1 LIEGADAKD
10 VAPTPVK
17 KQPPRGRKRAFA
29 EEKPKP
35 KKRQKKEETLSEEEE
50 PEEEPSELSEESP
63 LSEFNDSDVSEAPK
77 SKSKSRTQIKP
88 QTKKKRAKVESDESE
103 DEDTGE
109 LSSVKDE
116 DSDVA
121 STPPRKA
128 APKKVRREVSR
139 GDNKRKSKKAVVVS
153 DDESE
158 DGKPTEE
165 KSVSPEKT
173 KSTSIP
179 RWESPSA
186 PKSDD
191 EDNKPEAKAHDSDS
205 SEMSIVLDEPPK
217 AEKRGRKPN
226 SDASSTSKTTKSKA
240 APKELSPTESQIKTL
255 QSQLLKCGVRKIW
268 AFELKQYGEDS
279 QGKIRH
285 LQGMLRAVGMTGR
298 FSEQRA
304 KEIKELRE
312 LQADLEAVREGD
324 SKWGLE
330 GGRRARS
337 GQRKSL
343 KEDSVDE
350 DDDEGDEGT
359 DTDGKKT
366 KSHSMSEKPQSKAAR
381 AKQELAFLGDDDES
395 DSD

>member
-1 LIEGADAKD
+1 M
-10 VAPTPVK
+10 
-17 KQPPRGRKRAFA
+17 
-29 EEKPKP
+29 
-35 KKRQKKEETLSEEEE
+35 S
-50 PEEEPSELSEESP
+50 
-63 LSEFNDSDVSEAPK
+63 
-77 SKSKSRTQIKP
+77 
-88 QTKKKRAKVESDESE
+88 
-103 DEDTGE
+103 
-109 LSSVKDE
+109 
-116 DSDVA
+116 

-128 APKKVRREVSR
+128 GPKKAKREVGR

-153 DDESE
+153 DEESE
-158 DGKPTEE
+158 DEKTTEE

-173 KSTSIP
+173 KSISIP
-179 RWESPSA
+179 RRESPSA

-191 EDNKPEAKAHDSDS
+191 EENKTGAKAHDSDS
-205 SEMSIVLDEPPK
+205 SEMSIVLDEPLKPK
-217 AEKRGRKPN
+217 KRGRKSNP
-226 SDASSTSKTTKSKA
+226 DASSTSKTTKSKA
-240 APKELSPTESQIKTL
+240 VRKDLSPTEAQIKTL

-279 QGKIRH
+279 GKVWH
-285 LQGMLRAVGMTGR
+285 LQGMLRDVGMTGR

-312 LQADLEAVREGD
+312 LQADLEAVKEGD

-330 GGRRARS
+330 GGRRARG

-350 DDDEGDEGT
+350 SDDEGGEGS

-366 KSHSMSEKPQSKAAR
+366 KSHSASEKSQSKAAR